1 MSDTSEQNIK
11 RSNEAWVA
19 RSRACRA
26 ARHAARVEALDRIA
40 RDGFLAPF
48 EPEAVEV
55 LRDRLEGQGFVFV
68 DDLPAEHCEI
78 PEHFAVDGSAR
89 LVAATAWDAVLMME
103 RDGKCYTFLLPPSGL
118 GRPEA
123 DPAAL
128 VAPADPAALVAPADP
143 AALADLTDRVER
155 TKSFITVCRGMLEEE
170 STPRAMRPVCHFW
183 DLHRDNEV
191 YTST

>member
-1 MSDTSEQNIK
+1 MSDTFEQKIK

-40 RDGFLAPF
+40 RDGFRAPF

-78 PEHFAVDGSAR
+78 PAHFAVDGSAR

-103 RDGKCYTFLLPPSGL
+103 RDGKCYTFLLSPSGL
-118 GRPEA
+118 GRPE
-123 DPAAL
+123 
-128 VAPADPAALVAPADP
+128 ADP

-191 YTST
+191 SLAST